1 MTEVGFGL
9 TGHLHGL
16 CYSRH
21 QPDVPF
27 GMRELIARIAPAF
40 ANDAYPP
47 FRSGPGTMSAERPL
61 SVAATTVLEYSE
73 DHDDAR

>member
-1 MTEVGFGL
+1 
-9 TGHLHGL
+9 
-16 CYSRH
+16 
-21 QPDVPF
+21 
-27 GMRELIARIAPAF
+27 MRELIARIAPAF